1 MGATPDNNRG
11 RQLAEINVTPLVD
24 VVLVLLII
32 FMVAAP
38 MMKSGIDINL
48 PKTTAGKPIE
58 GNKLIVTLTKKGEIF
73 IDDKQIHPG
82 IFEEKI
88 KKIAKLKDEV
98 FLQAD
103 ESVPYGKVIKII
115 GILKKNGIA
124 NVSLVVNP
132 VEEKN
137 GKTGN

>member
-58 GNKLIVTLTKKGEIF
+58 GNKLVVTLTKKGEIF

>member
-1 MGATPDNNRG
+1 MASTPDSNKG

-58 GNKLIVTLTKKGEIF
+58 ENKLVITLTKNGEIF
-73 IDDKQIHPG
+73 IDDKPIHPG

-88 KKIAKLKDEV
+88 RKISKLKNEV

-103 ESVPYGKVIKII
+103 QSVQYGKVIKLI
-115 GILKKNGIA
+115 GLLKKSGIE
-124 NVSLVVNP
+124 NVSLIVNP
-132 VEEKN
+132 IEEKN

>member
-1 MGATPDNNRG
+1 MKATPDSNRG

-48 PKTTAGKPIE
+48 PKTTTGKPLE
-58 GNKLIVTLTKKGEIF
+58 ENKVVITLTKNGEIF
-73 IDDKQIHPG
+73 INNKQIHRG

-88 KKIAKLKDEV
+88 KKMAKMV
-98 FLQAD
+98 NGVYLQAD
-103 ESVPYGKVIKII
+103 SEVSYGKVIRII
-115 GILKKNGIA
+115 SALKKNGIE

-137 GKTGN
+137 GKVSN

>member
-1 MGATPDNNRG
+1 MGGTPDSNKG

-48 PKTTAGKPIE
+48 PKTTAGAPIE
-58 GNKLIVTLTKKGEIF
+58 ADKLVITLKKNGEIF
-73 IDDKQIHPG
+73 IDDKEIHPG

-88 KKIAKLKDEV
+88 KKISKIKNEV

-103 ESVPYGKVIKII
+103 ESIPYGKVINLI
-115 GILKKNGIA
+115 GILKKNGIE

-132 VEEKN
+132 IEEKN

>member
-1 MGATPDNNRG
+1 MAGTPDSNKG

-58 GNKLIVTLTKKGEIF
+58 ENKLVITLNKNGEIF
-73 IDDKQIHPG
+73 IDNKQIHPG

-88 KKIAKLKDEV
+88 KKIAKIKNEV

-103 ESVPYGKVIKII
+103 ESIPYGKVIRLI
-115 GILKKNGIA
+115 GLLKKNGIE

-132 VEEKN
+132 VEDEN

>member
-1 MGATPDNNRG
+1 MGATPDNNKG
-11 RQLAEINVTPLVD
+11 KQLAEINVTPLVD

-32 FMVAAP
+32 FMIAAP

-58 GNKLIVTLTKKGEIF
+58 ANKLVITLTKKGEIF
-73 IDDKQIHPG
+73 IDDKEIHPG

-88 KKIAKLKDEV
+88 KKIAKLKNEV

-103 ESVPYGKVIKII
+103 ESVPYGKVIKLL
-115 GILKKNGIA
+115 GMLKKNGIE

-132 VEEKN
+132 IEEKN
-137 GKTGN
+137 GKISN

>member
-1 MGATPDNNRG
+1 MRATPDNNRG

-48 PKTTAGKPIE
+48 PKTTAAKPIE
-58 GNKLIVTLTKKGEIF
+58 ANKLVITLTKNGEIF
-73 IDDKQIHPG
+73 IDNKQIHPG
-82 IFEEKI
+82 IFPEKI
-88 KKIAKLKDEV
+88 KKIAKINNEV

-137 GKTGN
+137 GKTGD

>member
-1 MGATPDNNRG
+1 MAGTSDSNKG

-38 MMKSGIDINL
+38 MMKSGIDVNL

-58 GNKLIVTLTKKGEIF
+58 ESKTVITLTEKGELYIN
-73 IDDKQIHPG
+73 DKPIHPG
-82 IFEEKI
+82 IFKEKI
-88 KKIAKLKDEV
+88 KRLAALKSEV

-103 ESVPYGKVIKII
+103 SKVPYGKVIKLI
-115 GILKKNGIA
+115 GVLKQNGIE

-132 VEEKN
+132 VEDKN
-137 GKTGN
+137 GKISD

>member
-1 MGATPDNNRG
+1 MGATPDNNKG

-73 IDDKQIHPG
+73 IDNKQIHPG

-88 KKIAKLKDEV
+88 KKIAKLKNEV

>member
-1 MGATPDNNRG
+1 MGATPDNNKG

-48 PKTTAGKPIE
+48 PKTSAGKPIE
-58 GNKLIVTLTKKGEIF
+58 ENKTVITLKKNGELL
-73 IDDKQIHPG
+73 IDDKEIHPG

-88 KKIAKLKDEV
+88 KKIAKIKNEV

-103 ESVPYGKVIKII
+103 QSVPYGKVIKLI
-115 GILKKNGIA
+115 GIMKKNGIE

-132 VEEKN
+132 IEEEN